1 MRILQVNTSDFYG
14 GVVAYDLLQA
24 YRTHGHLAWLAVG
37 YKRSSDPDVLPMQT
51 TQIDDY
57 YNGWNRWARAR
68 RDIENMLPLFRRVP
82 NVRHVIRGFR
92 RGFRQPLS
100 QLDSLIG
107 REDFRYPGTWH
118 LLELTPER
126 PDILHCH
133 NLHGGYFDMRA
144 LPWLSQQ
151 MPVVLTLNDAWLLS
165 GHCAHSF
172 ECERWRTGCG
182 NCPDLTIYPPIRRD
196 ATAYNW
202 QRKRDIY
209 TRCRFHIRA
218 PSNWLLEKAK
228 QSMLMHA
235 AVTFHVIPNGVDMT
249 VFRRVNQ
256 TEARRALGLPD
267 NAKIILLIAHNQFKD
282 YVMMESALG
291 RLFKSNDADLMF
303 ICLGRSGASKT
314 IGQGY
319 MVYQGYEGN
328 QQRMALYYSAS
339 DVYIHAA
346 KDEAFG
352 KTITE
357 AMFCGVPVVATEV
370 GGIPEQIEDNISGF
384 LTPSGDAGAMAARV
398 QQLLSDGDLGKRLAA
413 SAEEFARQ
421 HFSFSKQA
429 ELYLDCYDEILN
441 TQYSE
446 YRTGH

>member
-1 MRILQVNTSDFYG
+1 MRILQVNTSDFIG
-14 GVVAYDLLQA
+14 GCGSVANDLLQA
-24 YRTHGHLAWLAVG
+24 YRTRGHRAWLAVG
-37 YKRSSDPDVLPMQT
+37 LKGSSDPDVLPMQT
-51 TQIDDY
+51 MQID
-57 YNGWNRWARAR
+57 NWARAR
-68 RDIENMLPLFRRVP
+68 RNIENMLPLFRKVP
-82 NVRHVIRGFR
+82 KIRYVIRGFR
-92 RGFRQPLS
+92 QPRGQP
-100 QLDSLIG
+100 DSLTD
-107 REDFRYPGTWH
+107 REDFDYPGTWQ
-118 LLELTPER
+118 LLDLTPER

-182 NCPDLTIYPPIRRD
+182 NCPDLTIYPPIKRD
-196 ATAYNW
+196 TTAYNW
-202 QRKRDIY
+202 RRKRDIY
-209 TRCRFHIRA
+209 MQCRFHIAA

-228 QSMLMHA
+228 QSMLMHGA
-235 AVTFHVIPNGVDMT
+235 GTCRVIPNGVDMT

-267 NAKIILLIAHNQFKD
+267 NAKIILLIAHNPFKD

-291 RLFKSNDADLMF
+291 RLHKSNDADLMF
-303 ICLGRSGASKT
+303 ICLGRSGANKKV
-314 IGQGY
+314 GQGY
-319 MVYQGYEGN
+319 MVYKGYEGDE
-328 QQRMALYYSAS
+328 QRMALYYCAS

-346 KDEAFG
+346 TAEAWG

-357 AMFCGVPVVATEV
+357 AMACGVPVVATEV
-370 GGIPEQIEDNISGF
+370 GGIPEQIEDGENGY
-384 LTPSGDAGAMAARV
+384 LTPAGDAEAMAARV
-398 QQLLSDGDLGKRLAA
+398 QQLLSDSDLGKRLAA

-421 HFSFSKQA
+421 HFSITKQA

-441 TQYSE
+441 TQ
-446 YRTGH
+446 